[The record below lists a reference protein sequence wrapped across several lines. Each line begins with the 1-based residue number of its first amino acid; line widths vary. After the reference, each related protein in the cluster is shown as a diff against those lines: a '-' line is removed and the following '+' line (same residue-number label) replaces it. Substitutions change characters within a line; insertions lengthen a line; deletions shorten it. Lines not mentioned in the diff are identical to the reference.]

1 MCGHR
6 LRGRVATARHCPP
19 VTQAGDVPELSG
31 GAAAGSGLALGG
43 RPRWPASGARAASAL
58 PSSCLTGQPCSAC
71 PACPTSGTGCVDLLL
86 FFISLVLNEAENPL
100 CF

>member
-1 MCGHR
+1 MCGRR
-6 LRGRVATARHCPP
+6 LRGSVAMARHCPQ
-19 VTQAGDVPELSG
+19 VTQAGHVPELSG

-43 RPRWPASGARAASAL
+43 RPREHVLTVLCCP
-58 PSSCLTGQPCSAC
+58 PDLTGQPCSAC

-86 FFISLVLNEAENPL
+86 CFISLVLNEAENPL